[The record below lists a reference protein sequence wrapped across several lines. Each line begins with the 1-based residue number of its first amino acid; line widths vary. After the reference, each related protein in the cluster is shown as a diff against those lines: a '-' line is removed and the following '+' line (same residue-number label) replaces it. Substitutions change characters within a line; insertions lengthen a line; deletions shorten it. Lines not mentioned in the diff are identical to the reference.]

1 MNEDKLTERLHKK
14 DEKALEEIILRFTP
28 LVSTIIYNVSK
39 GSMAKEDIEE
49 ITSDVFI
56 TLWNHA
62 KDVRP
67 GKLKGYLCCIAKTR
81 AINRL
86 ATVKTGTVVN
96 IEDYDP
102 EDDFS
107 IADATESKEIGKEL
121 HEVVNQIGEPD
132 REILIRYYFYYQKT
146 SKIAEILQMNLET
159 VKSKLKRS
167 RDKIKTIQL

>member
-1 MNEDKLTERLHKK
+1 MLLFYGGRQKVP
-14 DEKALEEIILRFTP
+14 AL
-28 LVSTIIYNVSK
+28 
-39 GSMAKEDIEE
+39 
-49 ITSDVFI
+49 VFS
-56 TLWNHA
+56 L
-62 KDVRP
+62 
-67 GKLKGYLCCIAKTR
+67 
-81 AINRL
+81 
-86 ATVKTGTVVN
+86 
-96 IEDYDP
+96 P

-167 RDKIKTIQL
+167 RDKIKTILTERGFQL